1 VLTLAL
7 VAGLLTSLQRAPGEA
22 HPDVPQQR
30 VDEAIARGVKF
41 LATAPSP
48 DADKGI
54 KDSDELVLL
63 TLIHAGVPESD
74 PKLQALLKNVLG
86 KNLERTYPVS
96 LLAMCLEELDR
107 ARHQPKLFQ
116 CAQFLIDNMMEN
128 GRWSYGTPS
137 EFASTATVP
146 PAPSSGKPRK
156 LPVRKLKT
164 QPGQG
169 GDNSN
174 SQYAALGLR
183 ACHEAGI
190 VFPRD
195 AVEKARKSW
204 LDCEHPAEGDAP
216 RKAAAGSGRSTV
228 VMGQPRGWCYA
239 KGGGKCEYGGAPYA
253 SMTAGAA
260 GAICIYDYMLGRD
273 WKGDPAVADGLAWL
287 DKNWTVGENFG
298 GSETGGP
305 GKGAKTWHLYS
316 LYALERLGML
326 YHTTHVGTH
335 DWYKEGALFLLDAQA
350 ANGSWKLSHSMNP
363 TWDTCFAILFLK
375 RATRPMVASTDRF
388 QSK

>member
-1 VLTLAL
+1 MGILLAL
-7 VAGLLTSLQRAPGEA
+7 LIPLQRAPGDA
-22 HPDVPQQR
+22 HPDVPQAR

-54 KDSDELVLL
+54 KDSDELILL
-63 TLIHAGVPESD
+63 TLVHAGDAGPRRH
-74 PKLQALLKNVLG
+74 ALLKAVLE
-86 KNLERTYPVS
+86 KPLERTYSVS
-96 LLAMCLEELDR
+96 LLAMSLEALDR
-107 ARHQPKLFQ
+107 SRHQPKIFQ

-128 GRWSYGTPS
+128 GRWSYGAPS
-137 EFASTATVP
+137 EFASSATLP
-146 PAPSSGKPRK
+146 PATKAGRK
-156 LPVRKLKT
+156 VPVRKMKT
-164 QPGQG
+164 PPGQG

-195 AVEKARKSW
+195 AIEKARRSW
-204 LDCEHPAEGDAP
+204 LECEHPAEGDGP
-216 RKAAAGSGRSTV
+216 RKAAAGPSRSTV
-228 VMGQPRGWCYA
+228 VMGQPRGWCYQ
-239 KGGGKCEYGGAPYA
+239 KGGGNCEYAGPPYA

-260 GAICIYDYMLGRD
+260 GAVCIYDYMLGRD

-287 DKNWTVGENFG
+287 DKHWSVTENPG

-305 GKGAKTWHLYS
+305 GKGEKTWHLYY

-326 YHTTHVGTH
+326 YYTTRVGGH
-335 DWYKEGALFLLDAQA
+335 DWYKEGALYLLDAQS
-350 ANGSWKLSHSMNP
+350 ANGSWKVSHSMNA
-363 TWDTCFAILFLK
+363 TWDTCFAVLFLK

-388 QSK
+388 NSR

>member
-1 VLTLAL
+1 MGIVLAL
-7 VAGLLTSLQRAPGEA
+7 LLQAVPARAPGDG
-22 HPDVPQQR
+22 HPDVPQAR
-30 VDEAIARGVKF
+30 VDEAIARGAKF
-41 LATAPSP
+41 LSTAPSP

-63 TLIHAGVPESD
+63 TLVHAGVPEGD
-74 PKLQALLKNVLG
+74 PKVQALLKNVLG
-86 KNLERTYPVS
+86 KPLERTYQVS
-96 LLAMCLEELDR
+96 LLAMALEALDR
-107 ARHQPKLFQ
+107 AKHQPRLYP
-116 CAQFLIDNMMEN
+116 CAQFLLDNMMEN
-128 GRWSYGTPS
+128 GRWSYGEPS
-137 EFASTATVP
+137 PFASTATVP
-146 PAPSSGKPRK
+146 PAPKSAKPRK
-156 LPVRKLKT
+156 LPVRKMKSP
-164 QPGQG
+164 PGRG

-190 VFPRD
+190 LFPRD

-204 LDCEHPAEGDAP
+204 LDGAHPAEG
-216 RKAAAGSGRSTV
+216 AGQATGVRGR
-228 VMGQPRGWCYA
+228 PRGWCYQ
-239 KGGGKCEYGGAPYA
+239 KGGGKCELGGPPYA

-260 GAICIYDYMLGRD
+260 GAVCIYDYMLGRD

-287 DKNWTVGENFG
+287 DRHWSVTENPG

-305 GKGAKTWHLYS
+305 GKGQKTWHLYW

-326 YHTTHVGTH
+326 YYATHVGSR
-335 DWYKEGALFLLDAQA
+335 DWYKEGALYLLDAQSP
-350 ANGSWKLSHSMNP
+350 NGSWKASHSMNP

-388 QSK
+388 HTK